1 MTVMATEQ
9 PTAASGESWGHSAAH
24 DRPLSESLEDASV
37 LLWFATREGK
47 PVSNE
52 TVAHIVAAQSVL
64 SEKRRDPEVEGQFWV
79 AFRDLATAV
88 QPVSVDSILAT
99 YSYPFGDHGR
109 SGEQPTDWRAWWA
122 APGGRGRLVDA
133 ATTKKRY
140 SNWSVIVLCCLLIV
154 QIYWFIGT
162 TFRSDLEN
170 HRTELDRIAG
180 SLREI
185 APAAKAAQAMVR
197 AKEDQLGL
205 IKQEQT
211 TEGSASSSTDGAHL
225 TLLNNDLE
233 GMRKEQSRLALD
245 YANVTRRGSRV
256 ILMLQ
261 GNSAMLAWWDVFTDF
276 AGLTDHLAK
285 GGGVVP
291 ASTQAIVATPPSVDD
306 GAAKTY
312 FANFAQD
319 LDQEADLQARIVSI
333 ENALV
338 NDQLGVEISL
348 LNSKSTLDILSQYVL
363 PLLYGLLGSLAYIL
377 RTLSREIQ
385 NVTFTRGSEI
395 RYSLRWPL
403 GMLGGVTV
411 GLFFDPNDLTGFE
424 VITPLGLAFLAG
436 YGVELLFTGLDRMVS
451 AFTGEGPERP
461 RAA

>member
-1 MTVMATEQ
+1 
-9 PTAASGESWGHSAAH
+9 
-24 DRPLSESLEDASV
+24 
-37 LLWFATREGK
+37 
-47 PVSNE
+47 
-52 TVAHIVAAQSVL
+52 
-64 SEKRRDPEVEGQFWV
+64 
-79 AFRDLATAV
+79 
-88 QPVSVDSILAT
+88 
-99 YSYPFGDHGR
+99 
-109 SGEQPTDWRAWWA
+109 
-122 APGGRGRLVDA
+122 VDA
-133 ATTKKRY
+133 ATTKKKY
-140 SNWSVIVLCCLLIV
+140 SICSIFVLCCLLLV

-162 TFRSDLEN
+162 TFRTDLET

-180 SLREI
+180 SLREM
-185 APAAKAAQAMVR
+185 APAVKTAQAMVSM
-197 AKEDQLGL
+197 KEQQVGS
-205 IKQEQT
+205 IKDA
-211 TEGSASSSTDGAHL
+211 SAEPSSSPTSMSPASVTFGAES
-225 TLLNNDLE
+225 DLDRLRAE
-233 GMRKEQSRLALD
+233 LDVMKNEQSRLTLA

-256 ILMLQ
+256 ILMLK

-291 ASTQAIVATPPSVDD
+291 ASAQAIVATPPSVDD